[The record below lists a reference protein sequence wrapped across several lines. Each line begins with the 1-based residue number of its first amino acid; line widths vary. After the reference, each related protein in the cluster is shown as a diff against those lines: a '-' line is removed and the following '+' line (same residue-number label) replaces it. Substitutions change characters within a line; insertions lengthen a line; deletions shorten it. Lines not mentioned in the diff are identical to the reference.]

1 MGDDPGEL
9 RGGEIGVGEAE
20 EGEEARGFSLHGGF
34 RVGGGV
40 EEAVEEDREGFGGV
54 GDGEDELLEVVH
66 CDLVSVAVADS
77 GEGG

>member
-1 MGDDPGEL
+1 MRDDLGEL

-34 RVGGGV
+34 RIGGGV

-54 GDGEDELLEVVH
+54 GDGEDDFLEVVH
-66 CDLVSVAVADS
+66 CDLVSVPIADS